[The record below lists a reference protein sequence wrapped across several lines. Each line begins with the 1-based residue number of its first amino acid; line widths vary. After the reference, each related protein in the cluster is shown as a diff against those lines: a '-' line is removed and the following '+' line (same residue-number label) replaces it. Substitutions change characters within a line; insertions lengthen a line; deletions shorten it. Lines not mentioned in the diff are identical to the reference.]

1 MLDADPDMSVIRT
14 QEMATDKQ
22 TEEQLSENKRNSKI
36 KMETVTGLYQ
46 ENSEATGFSSGS
58 LYSLSESV
66 SITMSDS
73 ENYAKNEVETND
85 NTDWDAA
92 DKEYMGIYS
101 EEGCNGDMR
110 RNHGMEVIDVPDS
123 SEETDRFYLSKVLK
137 FLFSRYKNWLVNVA

>member
-36 KMETVTGLYQ
+36 KMETLK

-73 ENYAKNEVETND
+73 ENYAENELETND

-123 SEETDRFYLSKVLK
+123 SEEADRFYLSKVLK